1 MPWANNAVIQS
12 LRMQYN
18 AALTAHKASRLA
30 LMDARIGGVTPSAEV
45 VDAEVKSS
53 VLLEEI
59 RAKLL
64 AEMTK
69 AIVGDPEGQPPPPKI

>member
-30 LMDARIGGVTPSAEV
+30 LMDASIGGATPSAEM

-53 VLLEEI
+53 ALLEKV

-69 AIVGDPEGQPPPPKI
+69 AIVGHSDGQPPPPKI

>member
-1 MPWANNAVIQS
+1 MPWANNPKISS

-18 AALTAHKASRLA
+18 AALAAHSAAKRA
-30 LMDARIGGVTPSAEV
+30 LIEATVSGIKPSAEL
-45 VDAEVKSS
+45 VDTATRASAA
-53 VLLEEI
+53 LEDV

-69 AIVGDPEGQPPPPKI
+69 AITGGEDVQPPV